1 GHLRFGSHSGTVL
14 TLLTAFEG
22 KTMSKN
28 TRNIIVTAIVAF
40 AMGMGL
46 AFAGPMRAH
55 KNLEAAQRDLNL
67 AWDHI
72 TASQNAHEWDEGG
85 HAEKAKGAIQEAKE

>member
-1 GHLRFGSHSGTVL
+1 MRSVL
-14 TLLTAFEG
+14 NF
-22 KTMSKN
+22 
-28 TRNIIVTAIVAF
+28 RNILITGVVAF
-40 AMGMGL
+40 SMGLGL

-67 AWDHI
+67 AWEHI

-85 HAEKAKGAIQEAKE
+85 HAEKAKVAIQEAKEQVRLAAEYDNHH